1 MNTQQLSSTTDFFT
15 IRQEILSL
23 LQLREDELSE
33 DHLSRLRLLT
43 EAVSE
48 KDKPKFKIKRGHS

>member
-1 MNTQQLSSTTDFFT
+1 MNTQQQLQSTPDIHL

-33 DHLSRLRLLT
+33 DHLSRLRHLT
-43 EAVSE
+43 EAASPE
-48 KDKPKFKIKRGHS
+48 YKGEN